1 LPAVYEAHRI
11 LLAPLVRALYRL
23 EVRGAEY
30 VPAAGPLVV
39 VANHESV
46 LDPFVLGTA
55 IPRPLR
61 FVGKSELWRIPLVAP
76 WLGALGAISVARG
89 ESDTAAVAEA
99 VAALERGEVV
109 ALFPEGGVRRPGSWL
124 RGAARMA
131 LAAGAPVLP
140 VRLVDVRRAVGR
152 WELGFPR
159 LAVLIGEPIGVEQ
172 AKPTVV
178 AARELTRRAQAA
190 VAALGS

>member
-1 LPAVYEAHRI
+1 LPAAYEAHRI
-11 LLAPLVRALYRL
+11 VLAPLVRAVYRL
-23 EVRGAEY
+23 EVRGAEN

-46 LDPFVLGTA
+46 LDPFVLGAA

-61 FVGKSELWRIPLVAP
+61 FVGKSELWRVPLVAP
-76 WLGALGAISVARG
+76 WLDALGAISVVRG
-89 ESDTAAVAEA
+89 DSDMAAVAEA
-99 VAALERGEVV
+99 VAALERGDVV
-109 ALFPEGGVRRPGSWL
+109 ALFPEGGVRRPGGWL

-131 LAAGAPVLP
+131 LAVGAPILP
-140 VRLVDVRRAVGR
+140 VRLVDVRRAIGR
-152 WELGFPR
+152 WEIGFPR
-159 LAVLIGEPIGVEQ
+159 LAALIGEPIGVEQ
-172 AKPTVV
+172 SKPTVV